1 VVRRG
6 LARHGKDM
14 KEGDLE
20 LLNQIAEFEKSYDM
34 TRPGAELGWSWR
46 DVRVWPAILNRL
58 FLEGVLNCPFKSN
71 SYTGYL
77 LSELGWA
84 IVKGEASP
92 EAMEV
97 VGPQKPEIPDDLF
110 GTIEGHDDVKSLVR
124 QALTTERPVHL
135 LFTGVPSSAKTMF
148 LMELSRLGAPYILG
162 SQATKAGIADLLFDI
177 QPEVV
182 LVDEI
187 DRLGTK
193 DIAILLSLMETGIV
207 AETKYGKRREINL
220 NTKVF
225 AASNTTNMPREL
237 LSRFLVLYFKSYT
250 EVEFLKVAVNVLE
263 KRENVDGALAGYI
276 AGKVWQLSKHQFADP
291 REAVRIARLVKSR
304 EDVDRIIE
312 VMNRYSRV
320 S

>member
-1 VVRRG
+1 
-6 LARHGKDM
+6 M
-14 KEGDLE
+14 KTGDPE
-20 LLNQIAEFEKSYDM
+20 ILNQIAEFENNLDM
-34 TRPGAELGWSWR
+34 SKAGAELGWSWR
-46 DVRVWPAILNRL
+46 DVRIWPAILNRL
-58 FLEGVLNCPFKSN
+58 FLEGLLNCPFKSN

-84 IVKGEASP
+84 VVKGEFTEP
-92 EAMEV
+92 DV
-97 VGPQKPEIPDDLF
+97 VIEGQTLVIPDDLLDA
-110 GTIEGHDDVKSLVR
+110 IEGHDDVKSLVR

-148 LMELSRLGAPYILG
+148 LMELSQLGAPYILG

-207 AETKYGKRREINL
+207 SETKYGKRREINL

-237 LSRFLVLYFKSYT
+237 LSRFLVLYFKPYT
-250 EVEFLKVAVNVLE
+250 EAEFLKVASNVLRN
-263 KRENVDGALAGYI
+263 RENLDGGLADYV
-276 AGKVWQLSKHQFADP
+276 AEKVWRFSRREFADP
-291 REAVRIARLVKSR
+291 REAVRLARLVKTR
-304 EDVDRIIE
+304 EDVDRILE
-312 VMNRYSRV
+312 VMSRYSK
-320 S
+320 

>member
-1 VVRRG
+1 
-6 LARHGKDM
+6 M
-14 KEGDLE
+14 KPSDLE
-20 LLNQIAEFEKSYDM
+20 ILQQIAEFEKGYDM
-34 TRPGAELGWSWR
+34 SRPGAELGWSWR
-46 DVRVWPAILNRL
+46 DVRIWPAVLNRL

-77 LSELGWA
+77 LSEKGWA
-84 IVKGEASP
+84 VVKGEIISETLIEGQAL
-92 EAMEV
+92 V
-97 VGPQKPEIPDDLF
+97 IPDDLLD
-110 GTIEGHDDVKSLVR
+110 TIEGHEEIKELVKR
-124 QALTTERPVHL
+124 ALGSEKPVHL

-162 SQATKAGIADLLFDI
+162 SQATKAGIADLLFDV

>member
-1 VVRRG
+1 
-6 LARHGKDM
+6 M
-14 KEGDLE
+14 KPGDVE
-20 LLNQIAEFEKSYDM
+20 ILNQIAEFENNLDM
-34 TRPGAELGWSWR
+34 SRAGAELGWSWR

-58 FLEGVLNCPFKSN
+58 FLEGFLNCPFKSN

-77 LSELGWA
+77 LSEKGWA
-84 IVKGEASP
+84 VVKGELTEP
-92 EAMEV
+92 DV
-97 VGPQKPEIPDDLF
+97 VLEGQALVIPDGLLD
-110 GTIEGHDDVKSLVR
+110 TIEGHEEIKTLVL
-124 QALTTERPVHL
+124 QVLGSAKPVHL

-207 AETKYGKRREINL
+207 SETKYGKRREINL

-237 LSRFLVLYFKSYT
+237 LSRFLVLYFKPYT
-250 EVEFLKVAVNVLE
+250 EAEFLKVASNVLRN
-263 KRENVDGALAGYI
+263 RENLDGGLADYV
-276 AGKVWQLSKHQFADP
+276 AEKVWRFSRREFADP
-291 REAVRIARLVKSR
+291 REAVRLARLVKTT
-304 EDVDRIIE
+304 EDVDRILE
-312 VMNRYSRV
+312 VMSRYSK
-320 S
+320 

>member
-1 VVRRG
+1 
-6 LARHGKDM
+6 M

-20 LLNQIAEFEKSYDM
+20 LLSQIAEFEKNLDM
-34 TRPGAELGWSWR
+34 SRPGAELGWSWR
-46 DVRVWPAILNRL
+46 DVRIWPAILNRL

-77 LSELGWA
+77 LSEKGWVV
-84 IVKGEASP
+84 VKGELTEPS
-92 EAMEV
+92 V
-97 VGPQKPEIPDDLF
+97 VLEGQALVIPDDLLD
-110 GTIEGHDDVKSLVR
+110 TIEGHEEIKELVKRSL
-124 QALTTERPVHL
+124 ESEKPVHL

-207 AETKYGKRREINL
+207 AETKYGKRRELNL

-237 LSRFLVLYFKSYT
+237 LSRFLVLYFKPYT
-250 EVEFLKVAVNVLE
+250 EAEFLKVASNILRN
-263 KRENVDGALAGYI
+263 RENLDGGLADYV
-276 AGKVWQLSKHQFADP
+276 AERVWRFSRRELADP
-291 REAVRIARLVKSR
+291 REAVRLARLVKSK
-304 EDVDRIIE
+304 EDVDRILE
-312 VMNRYSRV
+312 VMSRYSK
-320 S
+320 